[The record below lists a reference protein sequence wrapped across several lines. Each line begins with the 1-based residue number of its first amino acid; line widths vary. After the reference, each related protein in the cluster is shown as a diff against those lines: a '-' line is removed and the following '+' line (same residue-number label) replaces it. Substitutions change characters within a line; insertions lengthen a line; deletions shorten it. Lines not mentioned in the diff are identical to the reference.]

1 MFMMEKKKIT
11 QCESC
16 AYYDYDD
23 EMDAYICLVNFDE
36 DEMVSMYGAHHSC
49 PYYRFYDEYKMV
61 QKQN

>member
-1 MFMMEKKKIT
+1 MEDFT

-16 AYYDYDD
+16 AYYLQEDG
-23 EMDAYICLVNFDE
+23 EEEAACGVNFDM
-36 DEMVSMYGAHHSC
+36 DELSRMYGGKTSC

>member
-1 MFMMEKKKIT
+1 MTDYT

-16 AYYDYDD
+16 AYFFQEAGSEEPSCTVSFDMD
-23 EMDAYICLVNFDE
+23 EL
-36 DEMVSMYGAHHSC
+36 SMLYSGKNAC

>member
-1 MFMMEKKKIT
+1 MEDYT

-16 AYYDYDD
+16 A
-23 EMDAYICLVNFDE
+23 FFSE
-36 DEMVSMYGAHHSC
+36 DESGEPFCTVDFDMDELSVLYGGKSAC

>member
-1 MFMMEKKKIT
+1 M

-16 AYYDYDD
+16 AYYEYDS
-23 EMDAYICLVNFDE
+23 ETENYECTMQFDE
-36 DEMVSMYGAHHSC
+36 DDISGFYGGRKNTC